1 LPKGIN
7 NEKLFGKFR
16 ATDYRWDQ
24 KISTI
29 TSVYMAP
36 DSPVLYQL
44 DNNDQIGYTKNQLQL
59 VDDKEQLP
67 EKVADEKYIIE
78 KIVKK
83 IKINNKIYFKVKWK
97 GYVETTVEPRSEIM
111 KDAPLLVKAFE
122 DKL

>member
-1 LPKGIN
+1 
-7 NEKLFGKFR
+7 
-16 ATDYRWDQ
+16 
-24 KISTI
+24 
-29 TSVYMAP
+29 MAP

-44 DNNDQIGYTKNQLQL
+44 DNNQDVGFTKNQLQL
-59 VDDKEQLP
+59 VHDDEQLP

-97 GYVETTVEPRSEIM
+97 GYVETTIEPRNELM